1 MELFNSKLDSLKAL
15 KKRQMNFLG
24 NNPQSSKGGIFTS
37 FIIIFELILP
47 AFSCGFVI

>member
-1 MELFNSKLDSLKAL
+1 
-15 KKRQMNFLG
+15 MNFLG
-24 NNPQSSKGGIFTS
+24 NNQQSSKEGTFTS